1 MTVLRVRCV
10 LPRRSFT
17 GFIYRKD
24 TVMSILKYR
33 ALLKTLECGSLTQA
47 AGQLGYTQPGISHMI
62 LSLEQE
68 MGFPLLIRSRDGVT
82 PTAELEEILIYL
94 RQIITASDK
103 LQETIDKIN
112 GIETGTV
119 RVGAF
124 HSISLQWLPKIVYHF
139 SEKHPQIQLQL
150 FEGDQGELTHWLLDG
165 HVDCAL
171 MSAPAPEGFEF
182 YALLEDPVMAVLPQG
197 HPLASREAVCPRD
210 LVKSPFI
217 FPYEGSDED
226 TLRVLKGEK
235 LSPKIKFRIKGD
247 ETILSM
253 VAQNLGVSLMP
264 ELLLSRASERIAIR
278 PLTVSYAR
286 SLGLAVRS
294 RRYASPATL
303 KFMDAVQ
310 EFLVKDR

>member
-1 MTVLRVRCV
+1 
-10 LPRRSFT
+10 
-17 GFIYRKD
+17 
-24 TVMSILKYR
+24 MSILKYR
-33 ALLKTLECGSLTQA
+33 ALLKTLESGSLTQA
-47 AGQLGYTQPGISHMI
+47 AQQLGYTQPGVSHMI
-62 LSLEQE
+62 LSLEEE

-82 PTAELEEILIYL
+82 PTAELEEILVYL

-124 HSISLQWLPKIVYHF
+124 HSISLQWLPTVVYRF
-139 SEKHPQIQLQL
+139 SENHPQIRLQL
-150 FEGDQGELTHWLLDG
+150 FEGDQGELTRWLLEG
-165 HVDCAL
+165 HIDCAL

-182 YALLEDPVMAVLPQG
+182 CVLQEDPVMAVLPQN
-197 HPLASREAVCPRD
+197 HPLASQSSVRPEE
-210 LVKSPFI
+210 LVRSPFI

-235 LSPKIKFRIKGD
+235 LTPKIKFRIKGD

-253 VAQNLGVSLMP
+253 VAQDLGVSLMP
-264 ELLLSRASERIAIR
+264 KLLLLRVPERVAIR
-278 PLTVSYAR
+278 PLTVPYAR

-294 RRYASPATL
+294 RKYASPATR
-303 KFMDAVQ
+303 KFMEAVQ
-310 EFLVKDR
+310 DFLACR

>member
-1 MTVLRVRCV
+1 MLLR
-10 LPRRSFT
+10 
-17 GFIYRKD
+17 RKD
-24 TVMSILKYR
+24 DIMSILKYR
-33 ALLKTLECGSLTQA
+33 ALLKTLECNSLTQA
-47 AGQLGYTQPGISHMI
+47 AEQLGYTQPGISHMI
-62 LSLEQE
+62 LSLERE

-112 GIETGTV
+112 GIETGNV

-124 HSISLQWLPKIVYHF
+124 HSISLQWLPEVVHHF
-139 SEKHPQIQLQL
+139 SANHPQIQLQL

-165 HVDCAL
+165 RVDCAL
-171 MSAPAPEGFEF
+171 MSAPAPEGFDF
-182 YALLEDPVMAVLPQG
+182 CPLLEDPVMAVLPDD
-197 HPLASREAVCPRD
+197 HPLAGEEKISPKE
-210 LVKSPFI
+210 LVKYPFI

-253 VAQNLGVSLMP
+253 VSQNLGVSLMP
-264 ELLLSRASERIAIR
+264 KLLLRRLPEHVMVK
-278 PLTVSYAR
+278 PLTTPYAR
-286 SLGLAVRS
+286 CLGLAVRS
-294 RRYASPATL
+294 RKYASPATV

-310 EFLVKDR
+310 NFLENVK